1 MNCCDYN
8 CDQGAN
14 CPIRVNP
21 TSRRYSRTLAEAF
34 PRHPSPNFV
43 EEEVGYHKALEWV
56 LIGFLVALPILLW
69 AL

>member
-1 MNCCDYN
+1 MNCCDYQCN
-8 CDQGAN
+8 QGAN
-14 CPIRVNP
+14 CPARVNP
-21 TSRRYSRTLAEAF
+21 THRRYSRTLAEAF

-43 EEEVGYHKALEWV
+43 EEEVDHHKALEWV